1 MNLSVVYED
10 EACTG
15 LRIIGR
21 SFMAWILLPDGK
33 KRAVKKGTTLAELS
47 KAFENNYDSPIAV
60 GIFNGQEYSLQYKIT
75 EDGEV
80 DFIPMNSVEGMRAFV
95 RSITFVC
102 DVAMKELFPDTELE
116 VCNSLGSALYC
127 TMPKNPL
134 DKEQLKQLENRMH
147 RIVTEKHPI
156 VFFPVDRQEAIDRA
170 RQDPYLGEDVLAMI
184 KMAPESETLFA
195 YELCGVREPFFEPLL
210 TSTEHLS
217 AFELI
222 PFDKGFV
229 INYPEMNDYQMLPP
243 WDTVRR
249 INHAY
254 QEAEEWSAMI
264 GCNTI
269 AKLNRIIREG
279 RADKIIRVAEG
290 LQEKKFVSIAE
301 HITKNRDKL
310 KFILIAGPSS
320 SGKTSSNQRLC
331 VQLEVN
337 GLHPIPI
344 SMDNY
349 YVNREDTPKNPDGT
363 YDYERVDVID
373 IALFNEHLTQLLQ
386 GKTVQLPYYNFMTGR
401 REYRGQKM
409 SMKENSIFVIEG
421 IHALNPRVTASVPD
435 ENKLKIF
442 VSALTPMSLDAF
454 NRIHTTDLR
463 MLRRM
468 VRDSRFRSHDAL
480 DTIKMWPSVRHGEE
494 KYIFPCQ
501 EDADIFFNTSL
512 IYEPAIL
519 RKFAVPLLKTVPPE
533 EKKAYFTARRLLRL
547 LNLIEPLDEDAIPN
561 NSILKEFIGGSA
573 FAKEL

>member
-1 MNLSVVYED
+1 MLLI
-10 EACTG
+10 T
-15 LRIIGR
+15 
-21 SFMAWILLPDGK
+21 LPDGTK
-33 KRAVKKGTTLAELS
+33 KKYAPGTTLAEIGE
-47 KAFENNYDSPIAV
+47 AVAGNYDSPLAAGV
-60 GIFNGQEYSLQYKIT
+60 FNGQEYSLRYQVT
-75 EDGEV
+75 EDGEAA
-80 DFIPMNSVEGMRAFV
+80 FIPMNSVEGMRAFV
-95 RSITFVC
+95 RSIIFVC
-102 DVAMKELFPDTELE
+102 DVAMKALFPDTKLE

-127 TMPKNPL
+127 IMPENPL
-134 DKEQLKQLENRMH
+134 APAQLKQLEEKMRS
-147 RIVTEKHPI
+147 IIAEKHPI
-156 VFFPVDRQEAIDRA
+156 VTFPVDRQEAIERA
-170 RQDPYLGEDVLAMI
+170 KKDPYLGEDVLAMI

-195 YELCGVREPFFEPLL
+195 YELCGIREPFFEPLL
-210 TSTEHLS
+210 ASTEHLS

-229 INYPEMNDYQMLPP
+229 INYPEMNDYKKLPP

-264 GCNTI
+264 GCNTVS
-269 AKLNRIIREG
+269 KLNRIIREG

-290 LQEKKFVSIAE
+290 LQEKKFVAIADY
-301 HITKNRDKL
+301 ITKHRDKL

-320 SGKTSSNQRLC
+320 SGKTTSNQRLC

-373 IALFNEHLTQLLQ
+373 IPLFNEHLAQLLR
-386 GKTVQLPYYNFMTGR
+386 GETVMLPYYNFMTGH

-409 SMKENSIFVIEG
+409 RMRENSVFVIEG
-421 IHALNPRVTASVPD
+421 IHALNRKVTESVPD

-480 DTIKMWPSVRHGEE
+480 DTIKMWPSVRRGEE
-494 KYIFPCQ
+494 QYIFPCQ

-519 RKFAVPLLKTVPPE
+519 RKFAVPLLQTVPPE
-533 EKKAYFTARRLLRL
+533 EKREYFTACRLLRL
-547 LNLIEPLDEDAIPN
+547 LRLIEPLDEDMIPN

-573 FAKEL
+573 FEKEL

>member
-1 MNLSVVYED
+1 M
-10 EACTG
+10 
-15 LRIIGR
+15 
-21 SFMAWILLPDGK
+21 LLITFPDGTK
-33 KRAVKKGTTLAELS
+33 KYYAEGTTLAEIGREVE
-47 KAFENNYDSPIAV
+47 AGYDSPLAAGV
-60 GIFNGQEYSLQYKIT
+60 FNGQEYSLSYRVT

-80 DFIPMNSVEGMRAFV
+80 AFIPMNSVEGMRAFV

-102 DVAMKELFPDTELE
+102 DVAMKDLFPETELE

-134 DKEQLKQLENRMH
+134 DPGQLKQLEDKMRS
-147 RIVTEKHPI
+147 IIAEKHPI
-156 VFFPVDRQEAIDRA
+156 VTFPVDRQEAIERA
-170 RQDPYLGEDVLAMI
+170 KQDPYLGQDVLAMI
-184 KMAPESETLFA
+184 NMAPESETLFA
-195 YELCGVREPFFEPLL
+195 YELCGIREPFFEPLL

-229 INYPEMNDYQMLPP
+229 INYPEVGDYTELPP

-249 INHAY
+249 INRAY
-254 QEAEEWSAMI
+254 EEAEEWSAMI

-269 AKLNRIIREG
+269 SKLNQIIRAG

-290 LQEKKFVSIAE
+290 LQEKKFVAMADY
-301 HITKNRDKL
+301 ITQHRDKL

-363 YDYERVDVID
+363 YDFERVDVID
-373 IALFNEHLTQLLQ
+373 ISLFNEHLKRLLQ
-386 GKTVQLPYYNFMTGR
+386 GETVMLPYYNFMTGH
-401 REYRGQKM
+401 REYRGQTM
-409 SMKENSIFVIEG
+409 CMKENSVFVIEG
-421 IHALNPRVTASVPD
+421 IHALNRKVTESVPD

-468 VRDSRFRSHDAL
+468 VRDSKFRSHDAL
-480 DTIKMWPSVRHGEE
+480 NTIKMWPSVRRGEE

-501 EDADIFFNTSL
+501 EEADVFFNTSL

-519 RKFAVPLLKTVPPE
+519 RKFAVPLLQTVPRE
-533 EKKAYFTARRLLRL
+533 EKAAYFTARRLLRL
-547 LNLIEPLDEDAIPN
+547 LGLIEPLDEDMIPN

>member
-1 MNLSVVYED
+1 MLLITFPD
-10 EACTG
+10 ET
-15 LRIIGR
+15 
-21 SFMAWILLPDGK
+21 K
-33 KRAVKKGTTLAELS
+33 KYYAEGTTLAEIGREVE
-47 KAFENNYDSPIAV
+47 AGYDSPLAAGV
-60 GIFNGQEYSLQYKIT
+60 FNGQEYSLSYRVT

-80 DFIPMNSVEGMRAFV
+80 AFIPMNSVEGMRAFV
-95 RSITFVC
+95 RTIIFVC
-102 DVAMKELFPDTELE
+102 DVAMKELFPETELE

-134 DKEQLKQLENRMH
+134 DPGQLKQLEDKMRS
-147 RIVTEKHPI
+147 IIAAKHPI
-156 VFFPVDRQEAIDRA
+156 VTFPVDRQEAIERA
-170 RQDPYLGEDVLAMI
+170 KQDPYLGQDVLAMI
-184 KMAPESETLFA
+184 NMAPESETLFA
-195 YELCGVREPFFEPLL
+195 YELCGIREPFFEPLL

-229 INYPEMNDYQMLPP
+229 INYPEVGDYTELPP

-249 INHAY
+249 INRAY

-269 AKLNRIIREG
+269 SKLNRIIREG

-290 LQEKKFVSIAE
+290 LQEKKFVAMADY
-301 HITKNRDKL
+301 ITQHRDKL

-363 YDYERVDVID
+363 YDFERVDVID
-373 IALFNEHLTQLLQ
+373 IPLFNEHLRRLLQ
-386 GKTVQLPYYNFMTGR
+386 GETVLLPYYNFMTGH
-401 REYRGQKM
+401 REYRGQTM
-409 SMKENSIFVIEG
+409 RMKENSVFVIEG
-421 IHALNPRVTASVPD
+421 IHALNRKVTESVPD

-454 NRIHTTDLR
+454 NRIHTTDMR

-468 VRDSRFRSHDAL
+468 VRDSKFRSHDAL
-480 DTIKMWPSVRHGEE
+480 NTIKMWPSVRRGEE

-501 EDADIFFNTSL
+501 EEADVFFNTSL
-512 IYEPAIL
+512 IYEPAVL
-519 RKFAVPLLKTVPPE
+519 RKFAVPLLQTVPRE
-533 EKKAYFTARRLLRL
+533 EKAAYFTARRLLRL
-547 LNLIEPLDEDAIPN
+547 LGLIEPLDEDMIPN

>member
-1 MNLSVVYED
+1 MPLI
-10 EACTG
+10 T
-15 LRIIGR
+15 
-21 SFMAWILLPDGK
+21 LPDGAK
-33 KRAVKKGTTLAELS
+33 KEYAEGTTLAEIGRE
-47 KAFENNYDSPIAV
+47 FEKDYDSPLAA
-60 GIFNGQEYSLQYKIT
+60 GIFNGLEYSLMFRVT

-80 DFIPMNSVEGMRAFV
+80 GFIPMNSVEGMRAFV

-127 TMPKNPL
+127 TMPENPL
-134 DKEQLKQLENRMH
+134 NPGQLKQLEVKMRSIIAAKYP
-147 RIVTEKHPI
+147 IVT
-156 VFFPVDRQEAIDRA
+156 FPVDRQEAIERA
-170 RQDPYLGEDVLAMI
+170 KQDPYLGGDVLAMI
-184 KMAPESETLFA
+184 NMAPESETLFA
-195 YELCGVREPFFEPLL
+195 YELCGIREPFFEPLL

-229 INYPEMNDYQMLPP
+229 INYPEIHDYTELPP
-243 WDTVRR
+243 WDTERR

-269 AKLNRIIREG
+269 AKLNHIIREG

-290 LQEKKFVSIAE
+290 LQEKKFVAIADY
-301 HITKNRDKL
+301 ITKHRDKL

-363 YDYERVDVID
+363 YDFERVDVID
-373 IALFNEHLTQLLQ
+373 IPLFNDHLKKLLQ
-386 GKTVQLPYYNFMTGR
+386 GETVLLPYFNFITGH
-401 REYRGQKM
+401 REYRGQKI
-409 SMKENSIFVIEG
+409 SMKKNSIFVIEG
-421 IHALNPRVTASVPD
+421 IHALNNRISEAVPA

-442 VSALTPMSLDAF
+442 VSALTPMSLDAY

-480 DTIKMWPSVRHGEE
+480 ETIKMWPSVRKGEE

-519 RKFAVPLLKTVPPE
+519 RKFAVPLLQSVPKE
-533 EKKAYFTARRLLRL
+533 EKAAYFTACRLLRL
-547 LNLIEPLDEDAIPN
+547 MRLIEPLDEDMIPN

>member
-1 MNLSVVYED
+1 MLL
-10 EACTG
+10 T
-15 LRIIGR
+15 
-21 SFMAWILLPDGK
+21 LPDGTT
-33 KRAVKKGTTLAELS
+33 REFKKGTTLAEIGQEF
-47 KAFENNYDSPIAV
+47 ADGYDSPLAA
-60 GIFNGQEYSLQYKIT
+60 GIFNGLEYSLSYQVT
-75 EDGEV
+75 EEGEV
-80 DFIPMNSVEGMRAFV
+80 GFIPLNSVEGMRAFV
-95 RSITFVC
+95 RSIIFVC

-127 TMPKNPL
+127 IMPKNPL
-134 DKEQLKQLENRMH
+134 NPEQLKQLEEKMH
-147 RIVTEKHPI
+147 RIVAEKHPI
-156 VFFPVDRQEAIDRA
+156 VTFPVDRQEAIERA
-170 RQDPYLGEDVLAMI
+170 KQDPYLGQDVLAMI
-184 KMAPESETLFA
+184 NMAPESETLFA
-195 YELCGVREPFFEPLL
+195 YELCGIREPFFEPLL

-229 INYPEMNDYQMLPP
+229 INYPETNDYTLLPP

-249 INHAY
+249 INRAY

-269 AKLNRIIREG
+269 SKLNRIIRED

-290 LQEKKFVSIAE
+290 LQEKKFVAMADY
-301 HITKNRDKL
+301 ITRHRDKL

-363 YDYERVDVID
+363 YDFERVDVID
-373 IALFNEHLTQLLQ
+373 IPLFNEHLKRLLR
-386 GKTVQLPYYNFMTGR
+386 GETVMLPYYNFMTGH
-401 REYRGQKM
+401 REYRGQTM
-409 SMKENSIFVIEG
+409 CMRENSIFVIEG
-421 IHALNPRVTASVPD
+421 IHALNRKVTESVPD

-480 DTIKMWPSVRHGEE
+480 NTIKMWPSVRNGEE

-501 EDADIFFNTSL
+501 EEADIFFNTSL

-519 RKFAVPLLKTVPPE
+519 RKFAVPLLETVPKE
-533 EKKAYFTARRLLRL
+533 EKNAYFTASRLLRL
-547 LNLIEPLDEDAIPN
+547 LRLVEPLDEDMIPN

>member
-1 MNLSVVYED
+1 M
-10 EACTG
+10 
-15 LRIIGR
+15 
-21 SFMAWILLPDGK
+21 LLITFPDGTK
-33 KRAVKKGTTLAELS
+33 KYYAEGTTLAEIGREVE
-47 KAFENNYDSPIAV
+47 AGYDSPLAAGV
-60 GIFNGQEYSLQYKIT
+60 FNGQEYSLSYRIA

-80 DFIPMNSVEGMRAFV
+80 AFIPMNSVEGMRAFV

-102 DVAMKELFPDTELE
+102 DVAMKNLFPETELE

-134 DKEQLKQLENRMH
+134 DPGQLKQLEDKMRS
-147 RIVTEKHPI
+147 IIAEKHPI
-156 VFFPVDRQEAIDRA
+156 VTFPVDRQEAIERA
-170 RQDPYLGEDVLAMI
+170 RQDPYLGQDVLAMI
-184 KMAPESETLFA
+184 NMAPESETLFA
-195 YELCGVREPFFEPLL
+195 YELCGIREPFFEPLL

-229 INYPEMNDYQMLPP
+229 INYPEVGDYTELPP

-249 INHAY
+249 INRAY

-269 AKLNRIIREG
+269 SKLNRIIREG

-290 LQEKKFVSIAE
+290 LQEKKFVAMADY
-301 HITKNRDKL
+301 ITQHRDKL

-363 YDYERVDVID
+363 YDFERVDVID
-373 IALFNEHLTQLLQ
+373 ISLFNEHLKRLLQ
-386 GKTVQLPYYNFMTGR
+386 GETVMLPYYNFMTGH
-401 REYRGQKM
+401 REYRGQTM
-409 SMKENSIFVIEG
+409 CMKENSVFVIEG
-421 IHALNPRVTASVPD
+421 IHALNRKVTESVPD

-468 VRDSRFRSHDAL
+468 VRDSKFRSHDAL
-480 DTIKMWPSVRHGEE
+480 NTIKMWPSVRRGEE

-501 EDADIFFNTSL
+501 EEADVFFNTSL

-519 RKFAVPLLKTVPPE
+519 RKFAVPLLQTVPRE
-533 EKKAYFTARRLLRL
+533 EKAAYFTARRLLRL
-547 LNLIEPLDEDAIPN
+547 LGLIEPLDEDMIPN

>member
-1 MNLSVVYED
+1 MLL
-10 EACTG
+10 T
-15 LRIIGR
+15 
-21 SFMAWILLPDGK
+21 LPDGTK
-33 KRAVKKGTTLAELS
+33 KRFKKGTTLAEIG
-47 KAFENNYDSPIAV
+47 KNFESNYDSPLAA
-60 GIFNGQEYSLQYKIT
+60 GIFNGLEYSLSYQVT

-80 DFIPMNSVEGMRAFV
+80 GFIPMNSVEGMRAFV
-95 RSITFVC
+95 RSIIFVC
-102 DVAMKELFPDTELE
+102 DVAMKELFPDTKLE

-127 TMPKNPL
+127 IMPENPL
-134 DKEQLKQLENRMH
+134 NKRQLKQLEKKMH
-147 RIVTEKHPI
+147 SIVAAKYPIVT
-156 VFFPVDRQEAIDRA
+156 FPVDRQEAIARA
-170 RQDPYLGEDVLAMI
+170 KQDSYLGEDVLAMI
-184 KMAPESETLFA
+184 NMAPESETLFA
-195 YELCGVREPFFEPLL
+195 YELCGIREPFFEPLL
-210 TSTEHLS
+210 TSTEYLS

-222 PFDKGFV
+222 PFEKGFV
-229 INYPEMNDYQMLPP
+229 INYPEIGDYTVLPP

-249 INHAY
+249 INRAY

-269 AKLNRIIREG
+269 TKLNRIIREG

-290 LQEKKFVSIAE
+290 LQEKKFVAMADYILQ
-301 HITKNRDKL
+301 HHDKI
-310 KFILIAGPSS
+310 KFVLIAGPSS

-363 YDYERVDVID
+363 YDYERVEVID
-373 IALFNEHLTQLLQ
+373 IPLFNEHLKRLLQ
-386 GKTVQLPYYNFMTGR
+386 GETVMLPYYNFITGH

-409 SMKENSIFVIEG
+409 CMKENSIFVIEG
-421 IHALNPRVTASVPD
+421 IHALNRKVTESVPD

-480 DTIKMWPSVRHGEE
+480 DTIRMWPSVRRGEE

-501 EDADIFFNTSL
+501 EEADMFFNTSL

-519 RKFAVPLLKTVPPE
+519 RKFALPLLETVPPE
-533 EKKAYFTARRLLRL
+533 AKKEYFTACRLLRL
-547 LNLIEPLDEDAIPN
+547 LRLIEPLDEDMIPN

-573 FAKEL
+573 FANEL

>member
-1 MNLSVVYED
+1 M
-10 EACTG
+10 
-15 LRIIGR
+15 
-21 SFMAWILLPDGK
+21 LLITFPDGMK
-33 KRAVKKGTTLAELS
+33 KHYAEGTTLAEIGREVE
-47 KAFENNYDSPIAV
+47 AGYDSPLAAGV
-60 GIFNGQEYSLQYKIT
+60 FNGQEYSLSYRVT

-80 DFIPMNSVEGMRAFV
+80 AFIPMNSVEGMRAFV

-102 DVAMKELFPDTELE
+102 DVAMKELFPETELE

-134 DKEQLKQLENRMH
+134 DPGQLKQLEDKMRSIIAAKYP
-147 RIVTEKHPI
+147 IVT
-156 VFFPVDRQEAIDRA
+156 FPVDRQEAIERA
-170 RQDPYLGEDVLAMI
+170 KQDPYLGQDVLAMI
-184 KMAPESETLFA
+184 DMAPESETLFA
-195 YELCGVREPFFEPLL
+195 YELCGIREPFFEPLL

-229 INYPEMNDYQMLPP
+229 INYPEIEDYRNLPP

-249 INHAY
+249 INRAY
-254 QEAEEWSAMI
+254 EEAEEWSAMI

-269 AKLNRIIREG
+269 SKLNRIIREG

-290 LQEKKFVSIAE
+290 LQEKKFIAMADY
-301 HITKNRDKL
+301 ITQHRDKL

-363 YDYERVDVID
+363 YDFERVDVID
-373 IALFNEHLTQLLQ
+373 IPLFNEHLKRLLR
-386 GKTVQLPYYNFMTGR
+386 GETVMLPYYNFMTGH
-401 REYRGQKM
+401 REYRGQTM
-409 SMKENSIFVIEG
+409 CMKENSVFVIEG
-421 IHALNPRVTASVPD
+421 IHALNRKVTESVPD

-468 VRDSRFRSHDAL
+468 VRDSKFRSHDAL
-480 DTIKMWPSVRHGEE
+480 NTIKMWPSVRRGEE

-501 EDADIFFNTSL
+501 EDADVFFNTSL

-519 RKFAVPLLKTVPPE
+519 RKFAVPLLQTVPRE
-533 EKKAYFTARRLLRL
+533 EKAAYFTARRLLRL
-547 LNLIEPLDEDAIPN
+547 LGLIEPLDEDMIPN

>member
-1 MNLSVVYED
+1 M
-10 EACTG
+10 
-15 LRIIGR
+15 
-21 SFMAWILLPDGK
+21 LLITFPDGTQK
-33 KRAVKKGTTLAELS
+33 NYAEGTTLAEIGR
-47 KAFENNYDSPIAV
+47 KVEPGYDSPLAAGV
-60 GIFNGQEYSLQYKIT
+60 FNGQEYSLSYRVT

-80 DFIPMNSVEGMRAFV
+80 AFIPMNSVEGMRAFV
-95 RSITFVC
+95 RTIIFVC
-102 DVAMKELFPDTELE
+102 DVAMKELFPETELE

-134 DKEQLKQLENRMH
+134 DPGQLKQLEDKMRS
-147 RIVTEKHPI
+147 IIAAKHPI
-156 VFFPVDRQEAIDRA
+156 VTFPVDRQEAIERA
-170 RQDPYLGEDVLAMI
+170 RQDPYLGQDVLAMI
-184 KMAPESETLFA
+184 DMAPESETLFA
-195 YELCGVREPFFEPLL
+195 YELCGIREPFFEPLL

-229 INYPEMNDYQMLPP
+229 INYPEVNDYTVLPP

-249 INHAY
+249 INRAY

-269 AKLNRIIREG
+269 SKLNRIIREG

-290 LQEKKFVSIAE
+290 LQEKKFVAMADY
-301 HITKNRDKL
+301 ITQHRDKL

-363 YDYERVDVID
+363 YDFERVDVID
-373 IALFNEHLTQLLQ
+373 IPLFNEHLGRLLR
-386 GKTVQLPYYNFMTGR
+386 GETVMLPYYNFMTGH
-401 REYRGQKM
+401 REYRGQTM
-409 SMKENSIFVIEG
+409 CMKENSIFVIEG
-421 IHALNPRVTASVPD
+421 IHALNRKVTESVPD

-454 NRIHTTDLR
+454 NRIHTTDMR

-468 VRDSRFRSHDAL
+468 VRDSKFRSHDAL
-480 DTIKMWPSVRHGEE
+480 NTIKMWPSVRRGEE

-501 EDADIFFNTSL
+501 EDADVFFNTSL

-519 RKFAVPLLKTVPPE
+519 RKFAVPLLQTVPRE
-533 EKKAYFTARRLLRL
+533 EKAAYFTARRLLRL
-547 LNLIEPLDEDAIPN
+547 LGLIEPLDEDMIPN

>member
-1 MNLSVVYED
+1 MLL
-10 EACTG
+10 T
-15 LRIIGR
+15 
-21 SFMAWILLPDGK
+21 LPDGT
-33 KRAVKKGTTLAELS
+33 RRRYKKGTTLAEIG
-47 KAFENNYDSPIAV
+47 KPFESSYDSPLAA
-60 GIFNGQEYSLQYKIT
+60 GIFNGQEYSLSYQVT

-80 DFIPMNSVEGMRAFV
+80 GFIPLNSVEGMRAFV
-95 RSITFVC
+95 RSIIFVC
-102 DVAMKELFPDTELE
+102 DVAMKDLFPGTELE

-127 TMPKNPL
+127 IMPKNPL
-134 DKEQLKQLENRMH
+134 NPAQLKQLEEKMH
-147 RIVTEKHPI
+147 SIVAAKHPI
-156 VFFPVDRQEAIDRA
+156 VTFPVDRREAIARA
-170 RQDPYLGEDVLAMI
+170 SQDPYLGEDVLAMI

-195 YELCGVREPFFEPLL
+195 YELCGIREPFFEPLL

-222 PFDKGFV
+222 PFEKGFV
-229 INYPEMNDYQMLPP
+229 INYPEVNDYTVLPP

-249 INHAY
+249 INRAY

-269 AKLNRIIREG
+269 SKLNRIIREG

-290 LQEKKFVSIAE
+290 LQEKKFVAMADY
-301 HITKNRDKL
+301 ITRHRDKL

-363 YDYERVDVID
+363 YDFERVDVID
-373 IALFNEHLTQLLQ
+373 IPLFNEHLKRLLR
-386 GKTVQLPYYNFMTGR
+386 GETVMLPYYNFMTGH
-401 REYRGQKM
+401 REYRGQTM
-409 SMKENSIFVIEG
+409 CMRENSIFVIEG
-421 IHALNPRVTASVPD
+421 IHALNRKVTESVPD

-480 DTIKMWPSVRHGEE
+480 NTIKMWPSVRRGEE

-501 EDADIFFNTSL
+501 EEADFFFNTSL

-519 RKFAVPLLKTVPPE
+519 RKFAVPLLQTVPKE
-533 EKKAYFTARRLLRL
+533 EKAAYFTARRLLRL
-547 LNLIEPLDEDAIPN
+547 LGLIEPLDEDMIPN

>member
-1 MNLSVVYED
+1 MLHI
-10 EACTG
+10 T
-15 LRIIGR
+15 
-21 SFMAWILLPDGK
+21 LPGGV
-33 KRAVKKGTTLAELS
+33 KREFAVGTTLAEMGMDF
-47 KAFENNYDSPIAV
+47 ADNYDSPLAV
-60 GIFNGQEYSLQYKIT
+60 GVFNGLEYSLSYQVT

-80 DFIPMNSVEGMRAFV
+80 SFIPMNSVEGMRAFV
-95 RSITFVC
+95 RSIVFVC

-127 TMPKNPL
+127 IMPKNPL
-134 DKEQLKQLENRMH
+134 TPVQLKQLEDKMH
-147 RIVTEKHPI
+147 TLVAAKYPIVT
-156 VFFPVDRQEAIDRA
+156 FPVDRREAIERA
-170 RQDPYLGEDVLAMI
+170 KQDPYLGQDVLAMI
-184 KMAPESETLFA
+184 NMAPESETLFA

-210 TSTEHLS
+210 PSTEHLA

-222 PFDKGFV
+222 HFDKGFV
-229 INYPEMNDYQMLPP
+229 INYPEIEDYRNLPP

-264 GCNTI
+264 GCNTL

-290 LQEKKFVSIAE
+290 LQEKKFVAIADY
-301 HITKNRDKL
+301 ITQNRDKL
-310 KFILIAGPSS
+310 KFVLIAGPSS

-331 VQLEVN
+331 VQMEVN

-363 YDYERVDVID
+363 YDFERVDVID
-373 IALFNEHLTQLLQ
+373 IPLFNEHLTQLLR
-386 GKTVQLPYYNFMTGR
+386 GETVMLPYYNFMTGH
-401 REYRGQKM
+401 REYRGQKIRM
-409 SMKENSIFVIEG
+409 QENSIFVIEG
-421 IHALNPRVTASVPD
+421 IHALNRKVTESVPD

-463 MLRRM
+463 LLRRM

-480 DTIKMWPSVRHGEE
+480 DTIKMWPSVRYGEE

-501 EDADIFFNTSL
+501 EEADIFFNTSL

-519 RKFAVPLLKTVPPE
+519 RKFAVPLLETVPKE
-533 EKKAYFTARRLLRL
+533 EKKAFFTASRLLRL
-547 LNLIEPLDEDAIPN
+547 LRLVEPLDEDMIPN

>member
-1 MNLSVVYED
+1 MNE
-10 EACTG
+10 
-15 LRIIGR
+15 RR
-21 SFMAWILLPDGK
+21 SFMLLITFPDGTK
-33 KRAVKKGTTLAELS
+33 KYYAEGTTLAEIGREVE
-47 KAFENNYDSPIAV
+47 AGYDSPLAAGV
-60 GIFNGQEYSLQYKIT
+60 FNGQEYSLSYRVT

-80 DFIPMNSVEGMRAFV
+80 AFIPMNSVEGMRAFV

-102 DVAMKELFPDTELE
+102 DVAMKDLFPETELE

-134 DKEQLKQLENRMH
+134 DPGQLKQLEDKMRSIIAAKYP
-147 RIVTEKHPI
+147 IVT
-156 VFFPVDRQEAIDRA
+156 FPVDRQEAIERA
-170 RQDPYLGEDVLAMI
+170 KQDPYLGQDVLAMI
-184 KMAPESETLFA
+184 NMAPESETLFA
-195 YELCGVREPFFEPLL
+195 YELCGIREPFFEPLL

-229 INYPEMNDYQMLPP
+229 INYPEVGDYTELPP

-249 INHAY
+249 INRAY

-269 AKLNRIIREG
+269 SKLNRIIREG

-290 LQEKKFVSIAE
+290 LQEKKFIAMADY
-301 HITKNRDKL
+301 ITQHRDKL

-363 YDYERVDVID
+363 YDFERVDVID
-373 IALFNEHLTQLLQ
+373 IPLFNEHLKRLLR
-386 GKTVQLPYYNFMTGR
+386 GETVMLPYYNFMTGH
-401 REYRGQKM
+401 REYRGQTM
-409 SMKENSIFVIEG
+409 CMKENSVFVIEG
-421 IHALNPRVTASVPD
+421 IHALNRKVTESVPD

-454 NRIHTTDLR
+454 NRIHTTDMR

-468 VRDSRFRSHDAL
+468 VRDSKFRSHDAL
-480 DTIKMWPSVRHGEE
+480 NTIKMWPSVRRGEE

-501 EDADIFFNTSL
+501 EEADVFFNTSL

-519 RKFAVPLLKTVPPE
+519 RKFAVPLLQTVPKE
-533 EKKAYFTARRLLRL
+533 EKAAYFTARRLLRL
-547 LNLIEPLDEDAIPN
+547 LGLIEPLDEDMIPN

>member
-1 MNLSVVYED
+1 MLQ
-10 EACTG
+10 
-15 LRIIGR
+15 I
-21 SFMAWILLPDGK
+21 MLPDGT
-33 KRAVKKGTTLAELS
+33 KRSFKRGTTLAEIG
-47 KAFENNYDSPIAV
+47 KGFANRYDSPLAA
-60 GIFNGQEYSLQYKIT
+60 GIFNGQECNLMYRIE

-95 RSITFVC
+95 RSLTFVC
-102 DVAMKELFPDTELE
+102 VVAMKELFPDTELE

-134 DKEQLKQLENRMH
+134 YQGQLKQLEDKMRS
-147 RIVTEKHPI
+147 IVAAKYPI
-156 VFFPVDRQEAIDRA
+156 LTFPVDRQEAVARA
-170 RQDPYLGEDVLAMI
+170 KQDPYLGEDVLAMI
-184 KMAPESETLFA
+184 NMAPESETLYA
-195 YELCGVREPFFEPLL
+195 NELCGIREPFFGPLL
-210 TSTEHLS
+210 TSTEHLA

-222 PFDKGFV
+222 PFGKGFV
-229 INYPEMNDYQMLPP
+229 INYPEMDDYKTLPP

-254 QEAEEWSAMI
+254 EEAEDWSAMI

-269 AKLNRIIREG
+269 SKLNRIIREG

-290 LQEKKFVSIAE
+290 LQEKKFVAIADY
-301 HITKNRDKL
+301 ITKHRDKL

-331 VQLEVN
+331 VQMEVN

-363 YDYERVDVID
+363 YDFERVEVID
-373 IALFNEHLTQLLQ
+373 IPLFNEHLKKLLQ
-386 GKTVQLPYYNFMTGR
+386 GETVMLPYYNFITGH
-401 REYRGQKM
+401 REYRGQKVR
-409 SMKENSIFVIEG
+409 MKENSIFVIEG
-421 IHALNPRVTASVPD
+421 IHALNSRISEAVPA

-442 VSALTPMSLDAF
+442 VSALTPMSLDAL

-480 DTIKMWPSVRHGEE
+480 DTIKMWPSVRQGEE

-519 RKFAVPLLKTVPPE
+519 RKFAVPLLQSVPKE
-533 EKKAYFTARRLLRL
+533 EKAAYFTACRLLRL
-547 LNLIEPLDEDAIPN
+547 LQLIEPLDEEAIPN

>member
-1 MNLSVVYED
+1 MNE
-10 EACTG
+10 
-15 LRIIGR
+15 RR
-21 SFMAWILLPDGK
+21 SFMLLITFPDETK
-33 KRAVKKGTTLAELS
+33 KYYTEGTTLAEIGREVE
-47 KAFENNYDSPIAV
+47 AGYDSPLAAGV
-60 GIFNGQEYSLQYKIT
+60 FNGQEYSLSYRVT

-80 DFIPMNSVEGMRAFV
+80 AFIPMNSVEGMRAFV
-95 RSITFVC
+95 RTIIFVC
-102 DVAMKELFPDTELE
+102 DVAMKELFPETELE

-134 DKEQLKQLENRMH
+134 DPGQLKQLEDKMRS
-147 RIVTEKHPI
+147 IIAAKHPI
-156 VFFPVDRQEAIDRA
+156 VTFPVDRQEAIERA
-170 RQDPYLGEDVLAMI
+170 RQDPYLGQDVLAMI
-184 KMAPESETLFA
+184 NMAPESETLFA
-195 YELCGVREPFFEPLL
+195 YELCGIREPFFEPLL

-229 INYPEMNDYQMLPP
+229 INYPEVNDYTVLPP

-249 INHAY
+249 INRAY

-269 AKLNRIIREG
+269 SKLNRIIREG

-290 LQEKKFVSIAE
+290 LQEKKFVAMADY
-301 HITKNRDKL
+301 ITQHRDKL

-363 YDYERVDVID
+363 YDFERVDVID
-373 IALFNEHLTQLLQ
+373 IPLFNEHLGRLLR
-386 GKTVQLPYYNFMTGR
+386 GETVMLPYYNFMTGH
-401 REYRGQKM
+401 REYRGQTM
-409 SMKENSIFVIEG
+409 CMKENSIFVIEG
-421 IHALNPRVTASVPD
+421 IHALNRKVTESVPD

-468 VRDSRFRSHDAL
+468 VRDSKFRSHDAL
-480 DTIKMWPSVRHGEE
+480 NTIKMWPSVRRGEE

-501 EDADIFFNTSL
+501 EDADVFFNTSL

-519 RKFAVPLLKTVPPE
+519 RKFAMPLLETVPKE
-533 EKKAYFTARRLLRL
+533 EKAAYFTARRLLRL
-547 LNLIEPLDEDAIPN
+547 LGLIEPLDEDMIPN

>member
-1 MNLSVVYED
+1 M
-10 EACTG
+10 
-15 LRIIGR
+15 
-21 SFMAWILLPDGK
+21 LLITFPDGTK
-33 KRAVKKGTTLAELS
+33 KNYAEGTTLAEIGRE
-47 KAFENNYDSPIAV
+47 FETRYDSPLAAGV
-60 GIFNGQEYSLQYKIT
+60 FNGQEYSLSYRIT

-80 DFIPMNSVEGMRAFV
+80 AFIPLNSVEGMRAFV
-95 RSITFVC
+95 RSIIFVC
-102 DVAMKELFPDTELE
+102 DVAMKELFPESELE

-134 DKEQLKQLENRMH
+134 DSGQLKQLEDRM
-147 RIVTEKHPI
+147 RSIIAAKHPI
-156 VFFPVDRQEAIDRA
+156 VTFPVDRQEAIERA
-170 RQDPYLGEDVLAMI
+170 KQDPYLGQDVLAMI
-184 KMAPESETLFA
+184 NMAPESETLFA
-195 YELCGVREPFFEPLL
+195 YELCGIREPFFEPLL

-229 INYPEMNDYQMLPP
+229 INYPEVNDYTVLPP

-249 INHAY
+249 INRAY

-269 AKLNRIIREG
+269 SKLNRIIREG

-290 LQEKKFVSIAE
+290 LQEKKFVAMADY
-301 HITKNRDKL
+301 ITQHRDKL

-363 YDYERVDVID
+363 YDFERVDVID
-373 IALFNEHLTQLLQ
+373 IPLFNEHLGRLLQ
-386 GKTVQLPYYNFMTGR
+386 GETVMLPYYNFMTGH
-401 REYRGQKM
+401 REYRGQTM
-409 SMKENSIFVIEG
+409 CMKENSIFVIEG
-421 IHALNPRVTASVPD
+421 IHALNRKVTESVPE

-468 VRDSRFRSHDAL
+468 VRDSKFRSHDAL
-480 DTIKMWPSVRHGEE
+480 NTIKMWPSVRRGEE

-501 EDADIFFNTSL
+501 EDADVFFNTSL

-519 RKFAVPLLKTVPPE
+519 RKFAMPLLESVPKE
-533 EKKAYFTARRLLRL
+533 EKAAYFTARRLLRL
-547 LNLIEPLDEDAIPN
+547 LGLIEPLDEDMIPN

>member
-1 MNLSVVYED
+1 M
-10 EACTG
+10 
-15 LRIIGR
+15 
-21 SFMAWILLPDGK
+21 LLITFPDGTK
-33 KRAVKKGTTLAELS
+33 KYYAEGTTLAEIGREVE
-47 KAFENNYDSPIAV
+47 AGYDSPLAAGV
-60 GIFNGQEYSLQYKIT
+60 FNGQEYSLSYRVT

-95 RSITFVC
+95 RTIIFVC
-102 DVAMKELFPDTELE
+102 DVAMKELFPETELE

-134 DKEQLKQLENRMH
+134 GPGQLKQLEDKMRS
-147 RIVTEKHPI
+147 IIAEKHPI
-156 VFFPVDRQEAIDRA
+156 VTFPVDRQEAIERA
-170 RQDPYLGEDVLAMI
+170 RQDPYLGQDVLAMI
-184 KMAPESETLFA
+184 NMAPESETLFA
-195 YELCGVREPFFEPLL
+195 YELCGIREPFFEPLL

-229 INYPEMNDYQMLPP
+229 INYPEVNDYTVLPP

-249 INHAY
+249 INRAY

-269 AKLNRIIREG
+269 SKLNRIIREG

-290 LQEKKFVSIAE
+290 LQEKKFVAMADY
-301 HITKNRDKL
+301 ITQHRDKL

-363 YDYERVDVID
+363 YDFERVDVID
-373 IALFNEHLTQLLQ
+373 IPLFNEHLGRLLR
-386 GKTVQLPYYNFMTGR
+386 GETVMLPYYNFMTGH
-401 REYRGQKM
+401 REYRGQTM
-409 SMKENSIFVIEG
+409 CMKENSIFVIEG
-421 IHALNPRVTASVPD
+421 IHALNRKVTESVPD

-468 VRDSRFRSHDAL
+468 VRDSKFRSHDAL
-480 DTIKMWPSVRHGEE
+480 NTIKMWPSVRRGEE

-501 EDADIFFNTSL
+501 EDADVFFNTSL

-519 RKFAVPLLKTVPPE
+519 RKFAMPLLETVPKE
-533 EKKAYFTARRLLRL
+533 EKAAYFTARRLLRL
-547 LNLIEPLDEDAIPN
+547 LGLIEPLDEDMIPN

>member
-1 MNLSVVYED
+1 M
-10 EACTG
+10 
-15 LRIIGR
+15 
-21 SFMAWILLPDGK
+21 LLITFPDGTK
-33 KRAVKKGTTLAELS
+33 KYYAEGTTLAEIGR
-47 KAFENNYDSPIAV
+47 EIETGYDSPLAAGV
-60 GIFNGQEYSLQYKIT
+60 FNGQEFSLSYRIT
-75 EDGEV
+75 EDGDV
-80 DFIPMNSVEGMRAFV
+80 AFIPMNSVEGMRAFV
-95 RSITFVC
+95 RTIIFVC
-102 DVAMKELFPDTELE
+102 DVAMKELFPETELE

-134 DKEQLKQLENRMH
+134 DPGQLKQLEDKMRS
-147 RIVTEKHPI
+147 IIAEKHPI
-156 VFFPVDRQEAIDRA
+156 VTFPVDRQEAIERA
-170 RQDPYLGEDVLAMI
+170 KQDPYLGQDVLAMI
-184 KMAPESETLFA
+184 NMAPESETLFA
-195 YELCGVREPFFEPLL
+195 YELCGIREPFFEPLL

-229 INYPEMNDYQMLPP
+229 INYPEVGDYTELPP

-249 INHAY
+249 INRAY
-254 QEAEEWSAMI
+254 EEAEEWSAMI

-269 AKLNRIIREG
+269 SKLNQIIRAG

-290 LQEKKFVSIAE
+290 LQEKKFVAMADY
-301 HITKNRDKL
+301 ITQHRDKL

-363 YDYERVDVID
+363 YDFERVDVID
-373 IALFNEHLTQLLQ
+373 ISLFNEHLKRLLQ
-386 GKTVQLPYYNFMTGR
+386 GETVMLPYYNFMTGH
-401 REYRGQKM
+401 REYRGQTM
-409 SMKENSIFVIEG
+409 CMKENSVFVIEG
-421 IHALNPRVTASVPD
+421 IHALNRKVTESVPD

-468 VRDSRFRSHDAL
+468 VRDSKFRSHDAL
-480 DTIKMWPSVRHGEE
+480 NTIKMWPSVRRGEE

-501 EDADIFFNTSL
+501 EEADVFFNTSL

-519 RKFAVPLLKTVPPE
+519 RKFAVPLLQTVPRE
-533 EKKAYFTARRLLRL
+533 EKAAYFTARRLLRL
-547 LNLIEPLDEDAIPN
+547 LGLIEPLDEDMIPN

>member
-1 MNLSVVYED
+1 MNE
-10 EACTG
+10 
-15 LRIIGR
+15 RR
-21 SFMAWILLPDGK
+21 SFMLLITFPDGTK
-33 KRAVKKGTTLAELS
+33 KYYAEGTTLAEIGREVE
-47 KAFENNYDSPIAV
+47 AGYDSPLAAGV
-60 GIFNGQEYSLQYKIT
+60 FNGQEYSLSYRIA

-80 DFIPMNSVEGMRAFV
+80 AFIPMNSVEGMRAFV

-102 DVAMKELFPDTELE
+102 DVAMKNLFPETELE

-134 DKEQLKQLENRMH
+134 DPGQLKQLEDKMRS
-147 RIVTEKHPI
+147 IIAEKHPI
-156 VFFPVDRQEAIDRA
+156 VTFPVDRQEAIERA
-170 RQDPYLGEDVLAMI
+170 RQDPYLGQDVLAMI
-184 KMAPESETLFA
+184 NMAPESETLFA
-195 YELCGVREPFFEPLL
+195 YELCGIREPFFEPLL

-229 INYPEMNDYQMLPP
+229 INYPEVGDYTELPP

-249 INHAY
+249 INRAY

-269 AKLNRIIREG
+269 SKLNRIIREG

-290 LQEKKFVSIAE
+290 LQEKKFVAMADY
-301 HITKNRDKL
+301 ITQHRDKL

-363 YDYERVDVID
+363 YDFERVDVID
-373 IALFNEHLTQLLQ
+373 ISLFNEHLKRLLQ
-386 GKTVQLPYYNFMTGR
+386 GETVMLPYYNFMTGH
-401 REYRGQKM
+401 REYRGQTM
-409 SMKENSIFVIEG
+409 CMKENSVFVIEG
-421 IHALNPRVTASVPD
+421 IHALNRKVTESVPD

-468 VRDSRFRSHDAL
+468 VRDSKFRSHDAL
-480 DTIKMWPSVRHGEE
+480 NTIKMWPSVRRGEE
-494 KYIFPCQ
+494 KYIFPYQ
-501 EDADIFFNTSL
+501 EEADVFFNTSL

-519 RKFAVPLLKTVPPE
+519 RKFAVPLLQTVPRE
-533 EKKAYFTARRLLRL
+533 EKAAYFTARRLLRL
-547 LNLIEPLDEDAIPN
+547 LGLIEPLDEDMIPN

>member
-1 MNLSVVYED
+1 M
-10 EACTG
+10 
-15 LRIIGR
+15 
-21 SFMAWILLPDGK
+21 LLITFPDGMK
-33 KRAVKKGTTLAELS
+33 KHYAEGTTLAEIGREVE
-47 KAFENNYDSPIAV
+47 AGYDSPLAAGV
-60 GIFNGQEYSLQYKIT
+60 FNGQEYSLSYRVT

-80 DFIPMNSVEGMRAFV
+80 AFIPMNSVEGMRAFV

-102 DVAMKELFPDTELE
+102 DVAMKELFPETELE

-134 DKEQLKQLENRMH
+134 DPGQLKQLEDKMRSIIAAKYP
-147 RIVTEKHPI
+147 IVT
-156 VFFPVDRQEAIDRA
+156 FPVDRQEAIERA
-170 RQDPYLGEDVLAMI
+170 KQDPYLGQDVLAMI
-184 KMAPESETLFA
+184 DMAPESETLFA
-195 YELCGVREPFFEPLL
+195 YELCGIREPFFEPLL

-229 INYPEMNDYQMLPP
+229 INYPEVGDYTELPP

-249 INHAY
+249 INRAY
-254 QEAEEWSAMI
+254 EEAEEWSAMI

-269 AKLNRIIREG
+269 SKLNQIIRAG

-290 LQEKKFVSIAE
+290 LQEKKFVAMADY
-301 HITKNRDKL
+301 ITQHRDKL

-363 YDYERVDVID
+363 YDFERVDVID
-373 IALFNEHLTQLLQ
+373 ISLFNEHLKRLLQ
-386 GKTVQLPYYNFMTGR
+386 GETVMLPYYNFMTGH
-401 REYRGQKM
+401 REYRGQTM
-409 SMKENSIFVIEG
+409 CMKENSVFVIEG
-421 IHALNPRVTASVPD
+421 IHALNRKVTESVPD

-468 VRDSRFRSHDAL
+468 VRDSKFRSHDAL
-480 DTIKMWPSVRHGEE
+480 NTIKMWPSVRRGEE

-501 EDADIFFNTSL
+501 EEADVFFNTSL

-519 RKFAVPLLKTVPPE
+519 RKFAVPLLQTVPRE
-533 EKKAYFTARRLLRL
+533 EKAAYFTARRLLRL
-547 LNLIEPLDEDAIPN
+547 LGLIEPLDEDMIPN

>member
-1 MNLSVVYED
+1 M
-10 EACTG
+10 
-15 LRIIGR
+15 LRIT
-21 SFMAWILLPDGK
+21 LPDGK
-33 KRAVKKGTTLAELS
+33 TKEYAAGTTLAEIGR
-47 KAFENNYDSPIAV
+47 AFEKEYDSPLAA
-60 GIFNGQEYSLQYKIT
+60 GIFNGDEYSLLHKIT

-80 DFIPMNSVEGMRAFV
+80 GFIPMNSVEGMRVFV
-95 RSITFVC
+95 RSLTFVC
-102 DVAMKELFPDTELE
+102 VVAMQELFPETKLE

-127 TMPKNPL
+127 TMPQHPL
-134 DKEQLKQLENRMH
+134 NEEQLKQLELKMRS
-147 RIVTEKHPI
+147 IIAEKHPI
-156 VFFPVDRQEAIDRA
+156 ITFPVSRQEAVERA
-170 RQDPYLGEDVLAMI
+170 RQDPYLGDDVMAMI
-184 KMAPESETLFA
+184 NMAPESETLFA

-210 TSTEHLS
+210 TSTEHLT

-222 PFDKGFV
+222 PFDRGFV
-229 INYPEMNDYQMLPP
+229 INYPEMHNYKELPP

-249 INHAY
+249 INRAY
-254 QEAEEWSAMI
+254 EEAEEWSAMI
-264 GCNTI
+264 GCNTVS
-269 AKLNRIIREG
+269 KLNSIIREG
-279 RADKIIRVAEG
+279 KADKIIRVAEG
-290 LQEKKFVSIAE
+290 LQEKKFVTMAE
-301 HITKNRDKL
+301 YITAHRDKL

-363 YDYERVDVID
+363 YDYERVEVID
-373 IALFNEHLTQLLQ
+373 IALFNEHLQKLLQ
-386 GKTVQLPYYNFMTGR
+386 GETVQLPYYNFVTGC
-401 REYRGQKM
+401 REYRGQQM
-409 SMKENSIFVIEG
+409 CMKDNSVFVIEG
-421 IHALNPRVTASVPD
+421 IHALNPRVTESIPD

-454 NRIHTTDLR
+454 NRIHTTDMRL
-463 MLRRM
+463 LRRM

-480 DTIKMWPSVRHGEE
+480 DTIRMWPSVRRGEE

-501 EDADIFFNTSL
+501 EEADYFFNTSL

-533 EKKAYFTARRLLRL
+533 EKIAYFTARRLLRL
-547 LNLIEPLDEDAIPN
+547 LHLIEPLDEDAIPN

-573 FAKEL
+573 FAEEL

>member
-1 MNLSVVYED
+1 MLL
-10 EACTG
+10 T
-15 LRIIGR
+15 
-21 SFMAWILLPDGK
+21 LPDGTT
-33 KRAVKKGTTLAELS
+33 REFKKGTTLAEIGQEF
-47 KAFENNYDSPIAV
+47 ADGYDSPLAAGV
-60 GIFNGQEYSLQYKIT
+60 FNGLEYSLSYQVT
-75 EDGEV
+75 EEGEV
-80 DFIPMNSVEGMRAFV
+80 GFIPMNSVEGMRAFV
-95 RSITFVC
+95 RSIIFVC

-127 TMPKNPL
+127 IMPKNPL
-134 DKEQLKQLENRMH
+134 DPAQLKQLEEKMH
-147 RIVTEKHPI
+147 RIVAEKHPI
-156 VFFPVDRQEAIDRA
+156 VTFPVDRQEAIERA
-170 RQDPYLGEDVLAMI
+170 KQDPYLGQDVLAMI
-184 KMAPESETLFA
+184 NMAPESETLFA
-195 YELCGVREPFFEPLL
+195 YELCGIREPFFEPLL

-229 INYPEMNDYQMLPP
+229 INYPETNDYTLLPP

-249 INHAY
+249 INRAY

-269 AKLNRIIREG
+269 SKLNRIIRED

-290 LQEKKFVSIAE
+290 LQEKKFVAMADY
-301 HITKNRDKL
+301 ITRHRDKL

-363 YDYERVDVID
+363 YDFERVDVID
-373 IALFNEHLTQLLQ
+373 IPLFNEHLKRLLR
-386 GKTVQLPYYNFMTGR
+386 GETVMLPYYTYMTCH
-401 REYRGQKM
+401 REYRGQTM
-409 SMKENSIFVIEG
+409 CMRENSIFVIEG
-421 IHALNPRVTASVPD
+421 IHALNRKVTESVPD

-480 DTIKMWPSVRHGEE
+480 NTIKMWPSVRNGEE

-501 EDADIFFNTSL
+501 EEADIFFNTSL

-519 RKFAVPLLKTVPPE
+519 RKFAVPLLETVPKE
-533 EKKAYFTARRLLRL
+533 EKNAYFTASRLLRL
-547 LNLIEPLDEDAIPN
+547 LRLVEPLDEDMIPN

>member
-1 MNLSVVYED
+1 
-10 EACTG
+10 
-15 LRIIGR
+15 
-21 SFMAWILLPDGK
+21 
-33 KRAVKKGTTLAELS
+33 
-47 KAFENNYDSPIAV
+47 
-60 GIFNGQEYSLQYKIT
+60 
-75 EDGEV
+75 
-80 DFIPMNSVEGMRAFV
+80 
-95 RSITFVC
+95 
-102 DVAMKELFPDTELE
+102 MKELFPETELE

-134 DKEQLKQLENRMH
+134 GPGQLKQLEDKMRS
-147 RIVTEKHPI
+147 IIAEKHPI
-156 VFFPVDRQEAIDRA
+156 VTFPVDRQEAIERA
-170 RQDPYLGEDVLAMI
+170 RQDPYLGQDVLAMI
-184 KMAPESETLFA
+184 NMAPESETLFA
-195 YELCGVREPFFEPLL
+195 YELCGIREPFFEPLL

-229 INYPEMNDYQMLPP
+229 INYPEVNDYTVLPP

-249 INHAY
+249 INRAY

-269 AKLNRIIREG
+269 SKLNRIIREG

-290 LQEKKFVSIAE
+290 LQEKKFVAMADY
-301 HITKNRDKL
+301 ITQHRDKL

-363 YDYERVDVID
+363 YDFERVDVID
-373 IALFNEHLTQLLQ
+373 IPLFNEHLGRLLR
-386 GKTVQLPYYNFMTGR
+386 GETVMLPYYNFMTGH
-401 REYRGQKM
+401 REYRGQTM
-409 SMKENSIFVIEG
+409 CMKENSIFVIEG
-421 IHALNPRVTASVPD
+421 IHALNRKVTESVPD

-468 VRDSRFRSHDAL
+468 VRDSKFRSHDAL
-480 DTIKMWPSVRHGEE
+480 NTIKMWPSVRRGEE

-501 EDADIFFNTSL
+501 EDADVFFNTSL

-519 RKFAVPLLKTVPPE
+519 RKFAMPLLETVPKE
-533 EKKAYFTARRLLRL
+533 EKAAYFTARRLLRL
-547 LNLIEPLDEDAIPN
+547 LGLIEPLDEDMIPN

>member
-1 MNLSVVYED
+1 MLLITFPDGTQKNYAEGTMLAE
-10 EACTG
+10 
-15 LRIIGR
+15 IGR
-21 SFMAWILLPDGK
+21 EVEPG
-33 KRAVKKGTTLAELS
+33 
-47 KAFENNYDSPIAV
+47 YDSPLAV
-60 GIFNGQEYSLQYKIT
+60 GVFNGQEYSLSYRVT

-80 DFIPMNSVEGMRAFV
+80 AFIPMNSVEGMRAFV
-95 RSITFVC
+95 RTIIFVC
-102 DVAMKELFPDTELE
+102 DVAMKELFPETELE

-134 DKEQLKQLENRMH
+134 GPGQLKQLEDKMRS
-147 RIVTEKHPI
+147 IIAAKHPI
-156 VFFPVDRQEAIDRA
+156 VTFPVDRQEAIERA
-170 RQDPYLGEDVLAMI
+170 RQDPYLGQDVLAMI
-184 KMAPESETLFA
+184 NMAPESETLFA
-195 YELCGVREPFFEPLL
+195 YELCGIREPFFEPLL

-229 INYPEMNDYQMLPP
+229 INYPEVNDYTVLPP

-249 INHAY
+249 INRAY

-269 AKLNRIIREG
+269 SKLNRIIREG

-290 LQEKKFVSIAE
+290 LQEKKFVAMADY
-301 HITKNRDKL
+301 ITQHRDKL

-363 YDYERVDVID
+363 YDFERVDVID
-373 IALFNEHLTQLLQ
+373 IPLFNEHLRRLLQ
-386 GKTVQLPYYNFMTGR
+386 GETVMLPYYNFMTGH
-401 REYRGQKM
+401 REYRGQTM
-409 SMKENSIFVIEG
+409 RMKENSVFVIEG
-421 IHALNPRVTASVPD
+421 IQALNRKVTESVPD

-454 NRIHTTDLR
+454 NRIHTTDMR

-468 VRDSRFRSHDAL
+468 VRDSKFRSHDAL
-480 DTIKMWPSVRHGEE
+480 NTIKMWPSVRRGEE

-501 EDADIFFNTSL
+501 EEADVFFNTSL

-519 RKFAVPLLKTVPPE
+519 RKFAVPLLQTVPRE
-533 EKKAYFTARRLLRL
+533 EKAAYFTARRLLRL
-547 LNLIEPLDEDAIPN
+547 LGLIEPLDEDMIPN

>member
-1 MNLSVVYED
+1 M
-10 EACTG
+10 
-15 LRIIGR
+15 
-21 SFMAWILLPDGK
+21 LLITFPDGTK
-33 KRAVKKGTTLAELS
+33 KYYAEGTTLAEIGR
-47 KAFENNYDSPIAV
+47 EIETGYDSPLAAGV
-60 GIFNGQEYSLQYKIT
+60 FNGQEYSLSYRIT
-75 EDGEV
+75 EDGDV
-80 DFIPMNSVEGMRAFV
+80 AFIPMNSVEGMRAFV
-95 RSITFVC
+95 RTIIFVC
-102 DVAMKELFPDTELE
+102 DVAMKELFPETELE

-134 DKEQLKQLENRMH
+134 DPGQLKQLEDKMRS
-147 RIVTEKHPI
+147 IIAAKHPI
-156 VFFPVDRQEAIDRA
+156 VTFPVDRQEAIERA
-170 RQDPYLGEDVLAMI
+170 KQDPYLGQDVLAMI
-184 KMAPESETLFA
+184 NMAPESETLFA
-195 YELCGVREPFFEPLL
+195 YELCGIREPFFEPLL

-229 INYPEMNDYQMLPP
+229 INYPEVNDYTALPP

-249 INHAY
+249 INRAY

-269 AKLNRIIREG
+269 SKLNRIIREG

-290 LQEKKFVSIAE
+290 LQEKKFVAMADY
-301 HITKNRDKL
+301 ITQHRDKL

-363 YDYERVDVID
+363 YDFERVDVID
-373 IALFNEHLTQLLQ
+373 ISLFNEHLKRLLQ
-386 GKTVQLPYYNFMTGR
+386 GETVMLPYYNFMTGH
-401 REYRGQKM
+401 REYRGQTM
-409 SMKENSIFVIEG
+409 CMKENSVFVIEG
-421 IHALNPRVTASVPD
+421 IHALNRKVTESVPD

-468 VRDSRFRSHDAL
+468 VRDSKFRSHDAL
-480 DTIKMWPSVRHGEE
+480 NTIKMWPSVRRGEE

-501 EDADIFFNTSL
+501 EEADVFFNTSL

-519 RKFAVPLLKTVPPE
+519 RKFAVPLLQTVPRE
-533 EKKAYFTARRLLRL
+533 EKAAYFTARRLLRL
-547 LNLIEPLDEDAIPN
+547 LGLIEPLDEDMIPN

>member
-1 MNLSVVYED
+1 M
-10 EACTG
+10 
-15 LRIIGR
+15 
-21 SFMAWILLPDGK
+21 LLITFPDGTK
-33 KRAVKKGTTLAELS
+33 KYYAEGTTLAEIGREVE
-47 KAFENNYDSPIAV
+47 AGYDSPLAAGV
-60 GIFNGQEYSLQYKIT
+60 FNGQEYSLSYRVT

-80 DFIPMNSVEGMRAFV
+80 AFIPMNSVEGMRAFV

-102 DVAMKELFPDTELE
+102 DVAMKELFPETELE

-134 DKEQLKQLENRMH
+134 DPGQLKQLEDKMRSIIAAKYP
-147 RIVTEKHPI
+147 IVT
-156 VFFPVDRQEAIDRA
+156 FPVDRQEAIERA
-170 RQDPYLGEDVLAMI
+170 KQDPYLGQDVLAMI
-184 KMAPESETLFA
+184 DMAPESETLFA
-195 YELCGVREPFFEPLL
+195 YELCGIREPFFEPLL

-229 INYPEMNDYQMLPP
+229 INYPEVGDYTELPP

-249 INHAY
+249 INRAY
-254 QEAEEWSAMI
+254 EEAEEWSAMI

-269 AKLNRIIREG
+269 SKLNRIIREG

-290 LQEKKFVSIAE
+290 LQEKKFIAMADY
-301 HITKNRDKL
+301 ITQHRDKL

-363 YDYERVDVID
+363 YDFERVDVID
-373 IALFNEHLTQLLQ
+373 ISLFNEHLKRLLR
-386 GKTVQLPYYNFMTGR
+386 GETVMLPYYNFMTGH
-401 REYRGQKM
+401 REYRGQTM
-409 SMKENSIFVIEG
+409 CMKENSVFVIEG
-421 IHALNPRVTASVPD
+421 IHALNRKVTESVPD

-468 VRDSRFRSHDAL
+468 VRDSKFRSHDAL
-480 DTIKMWPSVRHGEE
+480 NTIKMWPSVRRGEE

-501 EDADIFFNTSL
+501 EEADVFFNTSL

-519 RKFAVPLLKTVPPE
+519 RKFAVPLLQTVPRE
-533 EKKAYFTARRLLRL
+533 EKAAYFTARRLLRL
-547 LNLIEPLDEDAIPN
+547 LGLIEPLDEDMIPN

>member
-1 MNLSVVYED
+1 MPLI
-10 EACTG
+10 T
-15 LRIIGR
+15 
-21 SFMAWILLPDGK
+21 LPDGAK
-33 KRAVKKGTTLAELS
+33 KEYAEGTTLAEIGRE
-47 KAFENNYDSPIAV
+47 FEKDYDSPLAA
-60 GIFNGQEYSLQYKIT
+60 GIFNGLEYSLMFRVT

-80 DFIPMNSVEGMRAFV
+80 GFIPMNSVEGMRAFV

-127 TMPKNPL
+127 TMPENPL
-134 DKEQLKQLENRMH
+134 NPGQLKQLEVKMRSIIAAKYP
-147 RIVTEKHPI
+147 IVT
-156 VFFPVDRQEAIDRA
+156 FPVDRQEAIERA
-170 RQDPYLGEDVLAMI
+170 KQDPYLGGDVLAMI
-184 KMAPESETLFA
+184 NMAPESETLFA
-195 YELCGVREPFFEPLL
+195 YELCGIREPFFEPLL

-229 INYPEMNDYQMLPP
+229 INYPEIHDYTELPP
-243 WDTVRR
+243 WDTERR

-269 AKLNRIIREG
+269 AKLNHIIREG
-279 RADKIIRVAEG
+279 RAGKIIRVAEG
-290 LQEKKFVSIAE
+290 LQEKKFVAIADY
-301 HITKNRDKL
+301 ITKHRDKL

-363 YDYERVDVID
+363 YDFERVDVID
-373 IALFNEHLTQLLQ
+373 IPLFNDHLKKLLQ
-386 GKTVQLPYYNFMTGR
+386 GETVLLPYFNFITGH
-401 REYRGQKM
+401 REYRGQKI
-409 SMKENSIFVIEG
+409 SMKKNSIFVIEG
-421 IHALNPRVTASVPD
+421 IHALNNRISEAVPA

-442 VSALTPMSLDAF
+442 VSALTPMSLDAY

-480 DTIKMWPSVRHGEE
+480 ETIKMWPSVRKGEE

-519 RKFAVPLLKTVPPE
+519 RKFAVPLLQSVPKE
-533 EKKAYFTARRLLRL
+533 EKAAYFTACRLLRL
-547 LNLIEPLDEDAIPN
+547 MRLIEPLDEDMIPN

>member
-1 MNLSVVYED
+1 M
-10 EACTG
+10 
-15 LRIIGR
+15 
-21 SFMAWILLPDGK
+21 LLITFPDGMK
-33 KRAVKKGTTLAELS
+33 KHYAEGTTLAEIGREVE
-47 KAFENNYDSPIAV
+47 AGYDSPLAAGV
-60 GIFNGQEYSLQYKIT
+60 FNGQEYSLSYRVT

-80 DFIPMNSVEGMRAFV
+80 AFIPMNSVEGMRAFV

-102 DVAMKELFPDTELE
+102 DVAMKELFPETELE

-134 DKEQLKQLENRMH
+134 DPGQLKQLEDKMRSIIAAKYP
-147 RIVTEKHPI
+147 IVT
-156 VFFPVDRQEAIDRA
+156 FPVDRQEAIERA
-170 RQDPYLGEDVLAMI
+170 KQDPYLGQDVLAMI
-184 KMAPESETLFA
+184 DMAPESETLFA
-195 YELCGVREPFFEPLL
+195 YELCGIREPFFEPLL

-229 INYPEMNDYQMLPP
+229 INYPEVGDYTELPP

-249 INHAY
+249 INRAY
-254 QEAEEWSAMI
+254 EEAEEWSAMI

-269 AKLNRIIREG
+269 SKLNRIIREG

-290 LQEKKFVSIAE
+290 LQEKKFIAMADY
-301 HITKNRDKL
+301 ITQHRDKL

-363 YDYERVDVID
+363 YDFERVDVID
-373 IALFNEHLTQLLQ
+373 IPLFNEHLKRLLR
-386 GKTVQLPYYNFMTGR
+386 GETVMLPYYNFMTGH
-401 REYRGQKM
+401 REYRGQTM
-409 SMKENSIFVIEG
+409 CMKENSVFVIEG
-421 IHALNPRVTASVPD
+421 IHALNRKVTESVPD

-468 VRDSRFRSHDAL
+468 VRDSKFRSHDAL
-480 DTIKMWPSVRHGEE
+480 NTIKMWPSVRRGEE

-501 EDADIFFNTSL
+501 EDADVFFNTSL

-519 RKFAVPLLKTVPPE
+519 RKFAVPLLQTVPKE
-533 EKKAYFTARRLLRL
+533 EKAAYFTARRLLRL
-547 LNLIEPLDEDAIPN
+547 LRLIEPLDEDMIPN

>member
-1 MNLSVVYED
+1 MPLI
-10 EACTG
+10 T
-15 LRIIGR
+15 
-21 SFMAWILLPDGK
+21 LPDGTK
-33 KRAVKKGTTLAELS
+33 KKYAEGTTLAEIGRE
-47 KAFENNYDSPIAV
+47 FEKQYDSPLAAGV
-60 GIFNGQEYSLQYKIT
+60 FNGLEYSLSYQVP
-75 EDGEV
+75 EDGEGA
-80 DFIPMNSVEGMRAFV
+80 FIPLNSVEGMRAFV

-102 DVAMKELFPDTELE
+102 VVAMKELFPDTELE

-134 DKEQLKQLENRMH
+134 DPGQLKLLEDTMRSIVAANYP
-147 RIVTEKHPI
+147 IVT
-156 VFFPVDRQEAIDRA
+156 FPVDRQEAIERA
-170 RQDPYLGEDVLAMI
+170 KQDPYLGQDVLAMI
-184 KMAPESETLFA
+184 NMAPETEPLFA
-195 YELCGVREPFFEPLL
+195 YELCGIREPFFEPLL

-229 INYPEMNDYQMLPP
+229 INYPEINDYTELPA

-254 QEAEEWSAMI
+254 QEAEAWSAMI

-269 AKLNRIIREG
+269 AKLNHIIREG

-290 LQEKKFVSIAE
+290 LQEKKFVAIADY
-301 HITKNRDKL
+301 ITKHRDKL

-363 YDYERVDVID
+363 YDFERVDVID
-373 IALFNEHLTQLLQ
+373 IPLFNDHLKKLLR
-386 GKTVQLPYYNFMTGR
+386 GETVMLPYFNFITGH
-401 REYRGQKM
+401 REYRGQKI

-421 IHALNPRVTASVPD
+421 IHALNSRLSEAVPA
-435 ENKLKIF
+435 ENKLRIF
-442 VSALTPMSLDAF
+442 VSALTPMSLDAL

-480 DTIKMWPSVRHGEE
+480 ETIKMWPSVRNGEE

-519 RKFAVPLLKTVPPE
+519 RKFAVPLLQTVPKE
-533 EKKAYFTARRLLRL
+533 EKAAYFTASRLLRL
-547 LNLIEPLDEDAIPN
+547 MRLIEPLDEDMIPN

>member
-1 MNLSVVYED
+1 M
-10 EACTG
+10 
-15 LRIIGR
+15 
-21 SFMAWILLPDGK
+21 LLITFPDGMK
-33 KRAVKKGTTLAELS
+33 KHYAEGTTLAEIGREVE
-47 KAFENNYDSPIAV
+47 AGYDSPLAAGV
-60 GIFNGQEYSLQYKIT
+60 FNGQEYSLSYRVA

-80 DFIPMNSVEGMRAFV
+80 AFIPMNSVEGMRAFV

-102 DVAMKELFPDTELE
+102 DVAMKELFPETELE

-134 DKEQLKQLENRMH
+134 DPGQLKQLEDKMRSIIAAKYP
-147 RIVTEKHPI
+147 IVT
-156 VFFPVDRQEAIDRA
+156 FPVDRQEAIERA
-170 RQDPYLGEDVLAMI
+170 KQDPYLGQDVLAMI
-184 KMAPESETLFA
+184 DMAPESETLFA
-195 YELCGVREPFFEPLL
+195 YELCGIREPFFEPLL

-229 INYPEMNDYQMLPP
+229 INYPEVGDYTELPP

-249 INHAY
+249 INRAY

-269 AKLNRIIREG
+269 SKLNRIIREG

-290 LQEKKFVSIAE
+290 LQEKKFIAMADY
-301 HITKNRDKL
+301 ITQHRDKL

-363 YDYERVDVID
+363 YDFERVDVID
-373 IALFNEHLTQLLQ
+373 IPLFNEHLKRLLR
-386 GKTVQLPYYNFMTGR
+386 GETVMLPYYNFMTGH
-401 REYRGQKM
+401 REYRGQTM
-409 SMKENSIFVIEG
+409 CMKENSVFVIEG
-421 IHALNPRVTASVPD
+421 IHALNRKVTESVPD

-468 VRDSRFRSHDAL
+468 VRDSKFRSHDAL
-480 DTIKMWPSVRHGEE
+480 NTIKMWPSVRRGEE

-501 EDADIFFNTSL
+501 EEADVFFNTSL

-519 RKFAVPLLKTVPPE
+519 RKFAVPLLQTVPRE
-533 EKKAYFTARRLLRL
+533 EKAAYFTARRLLRL
-547 LNLIEPLDEDAIPN
+547 LGLIEPLDEDMIPN